1 MDFIARLKSFF
12 SGPEERPD
20 ISDSTFLLGDYIGMY
35 STSPNGRWLVSWMD
49 SDPAQRGLGG
59 ARAGG
64 EGVYLL
70 YDRAANRVVVRGR
83 TPRPNAGLVA
93 NNGTFCL
100 EDRDF
105 GSALSGTLRVFSC
118 SGQAIAQVPVTAN
131 IVRSALSENGAFA
144 LIHTASSTT
153 DDGSKLFLIDL
164 LDGNVRYRVTPSAGW
179 PERYGFVE
187 EQGMVIAY
195 LGGLG
200 EFRYGPDG
208 AFIDED
214 KLSRAMLDSPN
225 YEHAIPAA
233 EKLLSQAETSEE
245 SAREALRILL
255 RVRQNGAE
263 MSDAWSARSLKLI
276 GQAHEALGECR
287 EAIAAYDQALTI
299 DPKIGVKR
307 RRDSLQ
313 KRL

>member
-1 MDFIARLKSFF
+1 MDFIARLKGFF
-12 SGPEERPD
+12 SGREERPE
-20 ISDSTFLLGDYIGMY
+20 IGDSVFLLGDFMGMY

-49 SDPAQRGLGG
+49 ADPAQRGVGG
-59 ARAGG
+59 SRPGG
-64 EGVYLL
+64 DGAYLL
-70 YDRAANRVVVRGR
+70 YDKAANRVVVRGR
-83 TPRPNAGLVA
+83 TPRPSAGRVA

-118 SGQAIAQVPVTAN
+118 SGHAIAQVPVTAN

-144 LIHTASSTT
+144 LIHTANSPT
-153 DDGSKLFLIDL
+153 DDGSKLFLVDL
-164 LDGNVRYRVTPSAGW
+164 QGGKVRYRVTPSAGW
-179 PERYGFVE
+179 PDRYGFVE

-195 LGGLG
+195 LEGLG

-214 KLSRAMLDSPN
+214 KLDRAMLDSPR

-233 EKLLSQAETSEE
+233 EKLLSQAGTSEA
-245 SAREALRILL
+245 SAQEALRILL
-255 RVRQNGAE
+255 RVRQNGAD
-263 MSDAWSARSLKLI
+263 MADAWHARCLKLI
-276 GQAHEALGECR
+276 GQAHEALGENR
-287 EAIAAYDQALTI
+287 DAIAAYDQALSI